1 MRYRVAALIPTVLA
15 TAAAVLMGAG
25 PAVAAP
31 GVSVQITNAPARFTA
46 GGNAGSVTV
55 VVSTDN
61 KLCRKVRWSMVLTVD
76 GLDLDQVRVDRR
88 EGDTSFPVK
97 IDTQGNAAR
106 ITDVDPD
113 PGTLCRGST
122 VTANYAVQF
131 TGGAGKVT
139 FLAQALD
146 PKNDKELGSV
156 TGTSTVAGQEKA
168 TPPPAETTPPAQD
181 QPSPDPSASD
191 GGGVAAGD
199 YGSADP
205 APTTKAPAAAA
216 AGPQTPASKS
226 GTLSVLGPGL
236 IVGALLVF
244 LGVGILLRLRSRNR
258 RRTPPN
264 PQNFAPTGFY

>member
-15 TAAAVLMGAG
+15 TAATVLMGAG

-46 GGNAGSVTV
+46 GGDAGSVTV
-55 VVSTDN
+55 VVSTDS
-61 KLCRKVRWSMVLTVD
+61 KLCRKVRWSTVLTVN
-76 GLDLDQVRVDRR
+76 GVNLDQVRVDRR

-97 IDTQGNAAR
+97 IDTQGDSAR

-131 TGGAGKVT
+131 TGGEGEVT

-146 PKNDKELGSV
+146 PKNDKLLGSV
-156 TGTSTVAGQEKA
+156 TATSTVAGQEKA
-168 TPPPAETTPPAQD
+168 TPPPAETTPPAQ
-181 QPSPDPSASD
+181 QEPSPDPSASD
-191 GGGVAAGD
+191 GGGAAAGD
-199 YGSADP
+199 DSADP

-216 AGPQTPASKS
+216 AGVQTPAAKS

-244 LGVGILLRLRSRNR
+244 LGVGLLLRLRSRNR